1 MTPVSASV
9 VRVPAWAWLVAALAL
24 ATYVLLLQDNGTVLT
39 HAQAMYLHELTHDA
53 RHALGV
59 PCH

>member
-1 MTPVSASV
+1 MTPASV
-9 VRVPAWAWLVAALAL
+9 RINVPAWAWMMAAFALA
-24 ATYVLLLQDNGTVLT
+24 AFALLTQENGTVLT
-39 HAQAMYLHELTHDA
+39 NAQAMYLHELTHDA

>member
-1 MTPVSASV
+1 MTSASA
-9 VRVPAWAWLVAALAL
+9 RIAVPTWAWMVAAFAL
-24 ATYVLLLQDNGTVLT
+24 AAFALLTQENGTLLT

>member
-1 MTPVSASV
+1 MTPVTTAA

-24 ATYVLLLQDNGTVLT
+24 ATFVLLTQENGTVLT

>member
-1 MTPVSASV
+1 MTNLTAI
-9 VRVPAWAWLVAALAL
+9 RVPAWAWALMALAAL
-24 ATYVLLLQDNGTVLT
+24 TVLFLVQENGNVLS
-39 HAQAMYLHELTHDA
+39 ASQAMYLHELTHDA